1 MSRFNVPYQVGE
13 GVDHI
18 GFVVVDVKE
27 TYKDLVSRGAQPTDV
42 DYYKNPKIK
51 INPIELDYRLCEKSS
66 QLSSTLIIFSE
77 LLAKPLTSTIINS
90 T

>member
-18 GFVVVDVKE
+18 GFVVVNVNE
-27 TYKDLVSRGAQPTDV
+27 TYNDLVSRDAQPTDV

-51 INPIELDYRLCEKSS
+51 INPIKLD
-66 QLSSTLIIFSE
+66 
-77 LLAKPLTSTIINS
+77 
-90 T
+90 